1 LGFRNLQEKLEK
13 YNERQS
19 KYINMF
25 RNKKKSSWRKLMTD
39 NEDIY
44 RLDKILQRQES
55 KNMAMMEGCTTG
67 EESNDR
73 VINHMFP
80 GNILME
86 DHVL

>member
-1 LGFRNLQEKLEK
+1 
-13 YNERQS
+13 
-19 KYINMF
+19 
-25 RNKKKSSWRKLMTD
+25 MTD